1 MAFGA
6 TGRARC
12 HNPRRVASV
21 SVPHGA
27 FGLARASSGRGAR
40 PARPGPGWWHAPL
53 TDLPGVGPATARRAG
68 AIGLAGIGDLA
79 QHLPSRYLS
88 YDGARLI
95 AGLAHG
101 EEATIRV
108 VLDSIAV
115 VPTRRRRLRIVRA
128 RVHDDSGAITVVW
141 FNQAYLVD
149 MLGAGDELM
158 IRGQVALTPQ
168 RQVTVRAH
176 EVLGSGA
183 SAGLHTE
190 GLVPVYPAT
199 EALPARRLREMVD
212 AARPFIPAAPE
223 LLPAWIRARL
233 SLPTRADALV
243 AMHFPRSAREPRTAR
258 RRLAFEELLVL
269 QLGLIAVRRHE
280 ETARRA
286 RPLVATGALTARVRE
301 GLPFTLTREQERV
314 SRQIARDLARPQP
327 MRRLLQGEVGA
338 GKTVVAALACAQA
351 VEAGAQAAILVP
363 TETLAEQHLRT
374 LDSLLGP
381 AGIAPVL
388 ITGNVPRA
396 ERERREMAV
405 ATGTA
410 PVVVGTQAL
419 LVGGVGF
426 HELGL
431 VIVDEQHRFGVEQRQ
446 ALAER
451 AGAGAEAAHLLYMT
465 ATPIPRTLALTAYG
479 DLRVSAIRGRPPGR
493 QEVATRWVHEDQRE
507 DAYEDARA
515 ELRRGRQAYV
525 ICPMV
530 SEDESGTAA
539 RSAVEEAA
547 RLAQGPFS
555 GFRVGLA
562 HGAQRPDE
570 RRAAMAAFA
579 ARDTDLLVAT
589 TVVEVGI
596 DVPNATVMLI
606 EDADRFGLAQLHQ
619 LRGRVGRGQHP
630 GTCLVFAEP
639 ASDEGV
645 RRLEALVQT
654 GDGFRLAD
662 IDLEIRGEGSIM
674 GLRQSGPTDLR
685 FARLSRDR
693 HALAQARR
701 VAKVTLE
708 RDPRLD
714 HPEHVLLG
722 RAVRAAF
729 PDMPRLLD
737 A

>member
-1 MAFGA
+1 MAPGA
-6 TGRARC
+6 TTRVRC
-12 HNPRRVASV
+12 HKRARVASV
-21 SVPHGA
+21 SVPEDA
-27 FGLARASSGRGAR
+27 FGIARASSAGAAH
-40 PARPGPGWWHAPL
+40 PHRPGPAWWCADL
-53 TDLPGVGPATARRAG
+53 SQLPGVGPATARRA
-68 AIGLAGIGDLA
+68 AGIGIGDIGALA
-79 QHLPSRYLS
+79 EHLPTRYLA
-88 YDGARLI
+88 YDSARPVS
-95 AGLAHG
+95 GLADG

-115 VPTRRRRLRIVRA
+115 VPTRRRGLKIVRA
-128 RVHDDSGAITVVW
+128 RVHDDSGAITAVW
-141 FNQAYLVD
+141 FNQAYLAGV
-149 MLGAGDELM
+149 LQPGDELM
-158 IRGQVALTPQ
+158 IRGQMKARPQ
-168 RQVTVRAH
+168 RQVTVKAH
-176 EVLGSGA
+176 EVLGSGS
-183 SAGLHTE
+183 SAGVHTE

-199 EALPARRLREMVD
+199 EALPARKLREMVD
-212 AARPFIPAAPE
+212 AARPYVRAAPE
-223 LLPAWIRARL
+223 ILPTWVRARV
-233 SLPTRADALV
+233 SLPSRADALM
-243 AMHFPRSAREPRTAR
+243 AMHFPRSAREPRSAR

-280 ETARRA
+280 EFARRA
-286 RPLVATGALTARVRE
+286 MALPGTGEVTDRVRE
-301 GLPFTLTREQERV
+301 SLPFTLTAEQQRV
-314 SRQIARDLARPQP
+314 ARQIARDLARERP

-374 LDSLLGP
+374 LDALLAP

-410 PVVVGTQAL
+410 QVVVGTQAL
-419 LVGGVGF
+419 LVGGVRF
-426 HELGL
+426 HRLGL

-446 ALAER
+446 ALADQ
-451 AGAGAEAAHLLYMT
+451 AGDGADAAHLLYMT

-479 DLRVSAIRGRPPGR
+479 DLRVSDIRGRPPGR
-493 QEVATRWVHEDQRE
+493 QDIATRGVREEQRDE
-507 DAYEDARA
+507 AYEQVRA

-530 SEDESGTAA
+530 TENEAGTAA
-539 RSAVEEAA
+539 RSAVEEAR
-547 RLAQGPFS
+547 RLAEGPFS
-555 GFRVGLA
+555 AFRVGLA
-562 HGAQRPDE
+562 HGAQRPED

-579 ARDTDLLVAT
+579 AGDTDLLVAT

-596 DVPNATVMLI
+596 DVPNATVMVI

-619 LRGRVGRGQHP
+619 LRGRVGRGEHP
-630 GTCLVFAEP
+630 GSCLVFAEP
-639 ASDEGV
+639 GAEDGT

-654 GDGFRLAD
+654 NDGFRLAD
-662 IDLEIRGEGSIM
+662 IDLDIRGEGSIM

-693 HALAQARR
+693 RSLAQARR
-701 VAKVTLE
+701 IAKVALE
-708 RDPRLD
+708 RDPRLE
-714 HPEHVLLG
+714 HPEHALLAD
-722 RAVRAAF
+722 AVRDAF